1 MSAPQVSPWPG
12 LALTGPL
19 IDSCL
24 GTDDEGLLYP
34 LLLYTAGS
42 GAERNLEGAGP
53 GWVEPGW
60 GGAQPPL
67 TQCGSHPLG
76 HPRGWGA
83 SPGPLGSQR
92 IPSPCHQLPWLGTPP
107 TAGSPSATMY
117 AGSQSLHAL
126 LLRALTHALSHTR
139 KSTLSVLGSQELRR
153 GLHFPSPHI
162 LMEVFCFFHTLG
174 DLLRHT
180 KGTEWECSQKTEP
193 QLWF

>member
-1 MSAPQVSPWPG
+1 MRVSFTP
-12 LALTGPL
+12 
-19 IDSCL
+19 
-24 GTDDEGLLYP
+24 YF
-34 LLLYTAGS
+34 YTQQDQ
-42 GAERNLEGAGP
+42 ERKETWRGRAQDGWNL
-53 GWVEPGW
+53 GW
-60 GGAQPPL
+60 GGAQSPL

-153 GLHFPSPHI
+153 GLHFPSPHT

-174 DLLRHT
+174 DLLCHT